1 MTLHPAPIRSRERGL
16 TPRQREVIQLVA
28 RGSPNKDI
36 ARRLGITEQG
46 VKAHVSRLLERY
58 GAGNR
63 VELVRI
69 TRAWEAADTRTLG
82 SLGSPMR
89 MLRDRLDEG
98 GLEDLA
104 SSALPVDE
112 VAEAERMLSPGMHP
126 EIVSRIGRLAQ
137 TLREL
142 DVAIVLAQE
151 LPDGGAA
158 SPIIELVRRRVGVAK
173 ELADGLIET
182 LGARADAL

>member
-1 MTLHPAPIRSRERGL
+1 MAVHPTPIRARARSL

-28 RGSPNKDI
+28 QGSPNKDI
-36 ARRLGITEQG
+36 ARRLGISEQG

-69 TRAWEAADTRTLG
+69 TRAWEEADARTMG
-82 SLGSPMR
+82 SLGSPIR
-89 MLRDRLDEG
+89 NLRDRLDDGGIDELASG
-98 GLEDLA
+98 GLPADA
-104 SSALPVDE
+104 

-126 EIVSRIGRLAQ
+126 EIVSRIAQLAR

-151 LPDGGAA
+151 LPDEGAA
-158 SPIIELVRRRVGVAK
+158 SPIIDLVRRRVSVAK